1 MSTCE
6 KCWFG
11 KLQFDN
17 AVMLKALKAVWE
29 DVKDKSYYDYL
40 SVETLFL
47 VKQAISQVEN
57 GEIK

>member
-1 MSTCE
+1 
-6 KCWFG
+6 
-11 KLQFDN
+11 
-17 AVMLKALKAVWE
+17 MLKALKAVWE